1 MQFSYERNWRV
12 AAFISALHA
21 QSHDEQS
28 MCMLEI
34 RKSDRTLCLVCVS
47 SFKPN
52 LVLQLRQF
60 KSCLASALHVRR
72 IMFRSVGEEQM
83 VFCGYSNTFF
93 FCYMSVHT
101 ISYICSNL
109 FLTTAGSGQNWTSS
123 KCFRP
128 SSHLYLA
135 SSTCGSIYQNVS

>member
-60 KSCLASALHVRR
+60 KSCLASALH

-101 ISYICSNL
+101 KAISVRICFWL
-109 FLTTAGSGQNWTSS
+109 LLEAVKIGQ
-123 KCFRP
+123 
-128 SSHLYLA
+128 A
-135 SSTCGSIYQNVS
+135 QNVLDPLHIFI